1 MINPH
6 FPSLAFVA
14 GFLAAFGR
22 LDPFNPSLMYLWCV
36 KGDQIPS
43 TTLAKNG
50 ISNRIY
56 GKDGVGDF
64 RPQIPLTLP
73 ARFDRQ

>member
-36 KGDQIPS
+36 KGDQIPVYNACKKWHQQS
-43 TTLAKNG
+43 HLWKGRRRRLQASDS
-50 ISNRIY
+50 SNTASA
-56 GKDGVGDF
+56 V
-64 RPQIPLTLP
+64 
-73 ARFDRQ
+73 